1 MSFTETTIPS
11 YSPLP
16 GPQFL
21 GHLEDFEDR
30 LSPHK
35 VTDFFLP
42 FVPDGH
48 HVWEMEAKTDR
59 DLCKPVST

>member
-1 MSFTETTIPS
+1 MTSPFLPTLPS
-11 YSPLP
+11 MTL
-16 GPQFL
+16 
-21 GHLEDFEDR
+21 DFWVTWNILKIYYPPNR
-30 LSPHK
+30 